1 MLYSTSG
8 STAFALK
15 VTSTLFSPST
25 NLNEYVV
32 PLRTLSLALTES
44 ISYPS
49 LGVIVSVTVWP
60 TSPFVLSAVTVP

>member
-49 LGVIVSVTVWP
+49 LGVIVSVTV
-60 TSPFVLSAVTVP
+60 